1 MLVRFRGW
9 AARYVQFLLL
19 LCASPCL
26 FSSFLCH
33 PGTPGRCCSTFFAMP
48 CVPCRNLRRIP
59 FPLDSPLLGGFP
71 RIHRTSLAFHKLFM
85 CVPTL
90 GIYSTTSF
98 QGCGYRALLQIALL
112 Q

>member
-1 MLVRFRGW
+1 MLVGFGGW
-9 AARYVQFLLL
+9 AARCVQFLLL
-19 LCASPCL
+19 LCASLCL
-26 FSSFLCH
+26 FSSFSCRL
-33 PGTPGRCCSTFFAMP
+33 GTPGRYCSTFFTMP
-48 CVPCRNLRRIP
+48 YVPCRNLRRIP

-71 RIHRTSLAFHKLFM
+71 RIHCTSLAFYKLFV

-90 GIYSTTSF
+90 SIYSTASF